1 LIVGK
6 TGKDKCMHI
15 KTDYMIDNITDET
28 HLEYINNLPMKT
40 VPIIPR
46 MDFGFLVEL
55 VGEVEINL
63 GKVQHLTH

>member
-1 LIVGK
+1 
-6 TGKDKCMHI
+6 MHI